1 MHMLGDLW
9 LKSPLTAQ
17 PLSSNVPGCRYLG
30 QLSISFLSG
39 AGASSLQRPA
49 GHEVSVFNE
58 IHRIS
63 TLSVA
68 TSTMKRTVI
77 VNNYYEMSS
86 SVRGTTNSTLYVIL
100 LLLSTVLN
108 LHRDVSST

>member
-17 PLSSNVPGCRYLG
+17 PLSSNVPGCPYLG
-30 QLSISFLSG
+30 QLSFSSLSG
-39 AGASSLQRPA
+39 TEPTAYQKTYRPA
-49 GHEVSVFNE
+49 GHKVSVFNE

-68 TSTMKRTVI
+68 TITMKRI
-77 VNNYYEMSS
+77 
-86 SVRGTTNSTLYVIL
+86 
-100 LLLSTVLN
+100 
-108 LHRDVSST
+108 HC